1 MNLDRRELLGLG
13 LGAAAIAILPAS
25 ARRTPESLDELVAW
39 ILATP
44 REEAVRRAA
53 RELRAGLDSEF
64 LLGATLVG
72 AARAIHPDLPR
83 FNHAALVVA
92 SLAGLA
98 RGATAK
104 ERARLV
110 LWGLDNLKA
119 SQERQKEDGPW
130 EWRRLEAHKLPE
142 GERALAALRTALEA
156 WDPPAADAALA
167 SAVRSVPA
175 AELDRFLA
183 EYGMRCRGNI
193 GHKAIYAAQS
203 RRALPLAGASEREG
217 VLRSL
222 VATYFIGGKNA
233 EAEVFEKSRRLA
245 GEAPAPPAP
254 LGREDLGPAHE
265 LLAEIRKS
273 DGGAVPAVVARLLAA
288 GAHPDGLW
296 DAVFVGASEVTLA
309 HVSIASLHALTSCES
324 LHHLAHDLG
333 DERLA
338 RLALLQA
345 AAWVAFF
352 RASALKDDSERA
364 FRLEARPAEERASLA
379 LVRAKGND
387 VHEFKL
393 AMAAFDAAHAAGS
406 FARPAVLSALAA
418 HLPESDRAD
427 GPELLRI
434 DKALADAG

>member
-1 MNLDRRELLGLG
+1 V
-13 LGAAAIAILPAS
+13 IAVLPARS
-25 ARRTPESLDELVAW
+25 RRAPEALDELVGW

-53 RELRAGLDSEF
+53 RELHAGLDPAL

-92 SLAGLA
+92 SLDGLA
-98 RGATAK
+98 RGTAPK

-110 LWGLDNLKA
+110 LWGLDNLKS
-119 SQERQKEDGPW
+119 SQERQKDDGPW
-130 EWRRLEAHKLPE
+130 EWRPLEAHRLPE
-142 GERALAALRTALEA
+142 GERALAALRAALEA
-156 WDPPAADAALA
+156 WDPPAADAALVG
-167 SAVRSVPA
+167 AVRSVPA
-175 AELDRFLA
+175 AELDLLLA

-203 RRALPLAGASEREG
+203 RRALPLAGPTAREG

-222 VATYFIGGKNA
+222 VASCFIGGKNA
-233 EAEVFEKSRRLA
+233 EAEVFETSRDLA
-245 GEAPAPPAP
+245 RKAPEPKEKKP
-254 LGREDLGPAHE
+254 REDPGPARE
-265 LLAEIRKS
+265 LLEEMRTSAGK
-273 DGGAVPAVVARLLAA
+273 AVPAVVARLLAS
-288 GAHPDGLW
+288 GAHPDALW

-309 HVSIASLHALTSCES
+309 HVSIASLHALTSAEA
-324 LHHLAHDLG
+324 LHHVAHDLG

-352 RASALKDDSERA
+352 RGTALKEDAQRA
-364 FRLEARPAEERASLA
+364 YRVEARPAEEQASLA

-393 AMAAFDAAHAAGS
+393 AAAALDAARAAGS
-406 FARPAVLSALAA
+406 FARPALLTALAS
-418 HLPESDRAD
+418 HLPPPDRPD